1 MYYTIFEAVKGD
13 YNASLTKG
21 IQTLFNAGSIAVAVM
36 FVSTISRVI
45 IALSAKN
52 KRRKRSLKKL

>member
-1 MYYTIFEAVKGD
+1 
-13 YNASLTKG
+13 
-21 IQTLFNAGSIAVAVM
+21 M

-52 KRRKRSLKKL
+52 KRRKRSLKKLWLDVIVF